1 MNFIGE
7 QDYLKDRLE
16 DQINWYSKK
25 SSFYKR
31 CFQSARTIEIIF
43 ASVMTVLATTSLIKD
58 SFLIPFFS
66 LSILII
72 ASLLALYRFQELW
85 ISYRTTSES
94 LKHEKYL
101 FKTKTYP
108 YNKDDKFNLL
118 VKNVETIISRENTL
132 WKQKRN
138 SEER

>member
-1 MNFIGE
+1 MNEEEYI
-7 QDYLKDRLE
+7 KNRLC
-16 DQINWYSKK
+16 DQINWYSQR

-31 CFQSARTIEIIF
+31 WFYTTRTIEIIL
-43 ASVMTVLATTSLIKD
+43 ASVITILATTSSLKV

-66 LSILII
+66 LGIVII

-85 ISYRTTSES
+85 TLYRTTSES

-101 FKTKTYP
+101 FKTKTPP
-108 YNKDDKFNLL
+108 YNKEGSFNLL
-118 VKNVETIISRENTL
+118 VKNVERIISSENSL

-138 SEER
+138 FKEI

>member
-1 MNFIGE
+1 MNEEEYI
-7 QDYLKDRLE
+7 KNRLCN
-16 DQINWYSKK
+16 QISWYSKK
-25 SSFYKR
+25 SSQCKRWFYI
-31 CFQSARTIEIIF
+31 ARTIEIVL
-43 ASVMTVLATTSLIKD
+43 ASIMTVLATTSFLKIP
-58 SFLIPFFS
+58 FLIPFFS

-101 FKTKTYP
+101 FKTKTPP
-108 YNKDDKFNLL
+108 YDKEGSFNLL
-118 VKNVETIISRENTL
+118 VKNVENIISSENSL

-138 SEER
+138 VEER